1 MRRGIGRVFA
11 YWRAERRTI
20 AQGLVAMLLASA
32 ASLVAGIALGSISG
46 TLRRLPSLM
55 VLLPAAIAIRGNIFG
70 ALASRLGTGIH
81 TGLFVPGRERQGLL
95 YQNVFA
101 AAVLTLVI
109 SWLVAVLA
117 KLVSVLFGEP
127 SMSILDF
134 MVISVLGGL
143 LASFAVGFLA
153 VALSIGAY
161 RRGWDLDSVAAPLI
175 TASGDMLTIPALFL
189 ATFIVA
195 VPWVTAVLAGL
206 ATVVTVGS
214 LITTIRS
221 DLSIARRVVRES
233 LPILALAGTV
243 DLIAGI
249 VVESRLEGFLAF
261 PVLLTLIPPI
271 LGDAGGLG
279 GILSSR
285 LSSKL
290 HLGALS
296 PRGRPE
302 AVAVL
307 DFSIVLFFGVI
318 VFPLVGAAAHLLGTA
333 FGLESPGLVRVVGV
347 STIAGL
353 LATLVAAV
361 VAYYTAVATFRLGLD
376 PDNHGIPTITSSMD
390 LTGVI
395 ALVIAL
401 LAVGLGS

>member
-20 AQGLVAMLLASA
+20 TQGLVAMLLASA
-32 ASLVAGIALGSISG
+32 AGVVAGTALGSISG
-46 TLRRLPSLM
+46 TLRRLPGLM
-55 VLLPAAIAIRGNIFG
+55 VLLPAAIAMRGNIFG

-81 TGLFVPGRERQGLL
+81 TGLFVPSRERQGLL

-101 AAVLTLVI
+101 AAVLTLAI

-134 MVISVLGGL
+134 MVISVLGGV
-143 LASFAVGFLA
+143 LASFAVGVLA
-153 VALSIGAY
+153 VGLSVAAY
-161 RRGWDLDSVAAPLI
+161 RRRWDLDSVAAPLI

-195 VPWVTAVLAGL
+195 VPWVTSVLAAL
-206 ATVVTVGS
+206 ATVVTLGS
-214 LITTIRS
+214 LVATIRS

-243 DLIAGI
+243 DLVAGI

-318 VFPLVGAAAHLLGTA
+318 VFPLVGVVSHLVGTA
-333 FGLESPGLVRVVGV
+333 IGLDSPGLARVVGV

-361 VAYYTAVATFRLGLD
+361 VAYYTAVATYRLGLD